1 MLSDVSDF
9 ASQHG
14 LQIVMALAIAVFAS
28 LSVAQWLILRRHN
41 TRFTTALNNMTQGL
55 CMWSATGSFATG
67 ATPRCTNC
75 RRGWRSREPRFIRWF
90 NIAASSEPSRAMLMN
105 TSPA

>member
-1 MLSDVSDF
+1 
-9 ASQHG
+9 
-14 LQIVMALAIAVFAS
+14 MALAIAVFAS
-28 LSVAQWLILRRHN
+28 LSIAQWSILRRRN
-41 TRFTTALNNMTQGL
+41 TQFTTALNNMTQGL
-55 CMWSATGSFATG
+55 CMWSATGKLVLATG

-75 RRGWRSREPRFIRWF
+75 RRGWRSREPRFMRWF